1 MNSDVDLKTR
11 KTIVHA
17 VDKGT
22 IMSDLGGVEE
32 PIYQLFPLSAPYC
45 DVYLTPKLDYD
56 LEKAKELN
64 CDSDE
69 SDEISGAL
77 LWIIILGVTIGILG
91 LAAGTLFFKWSK
103 AEKALCKFNEMII
116 PAPDLRCFLNCVV
129 DC

>member
-91 LAAGTLFFKWSK
+91 LAAGTLFFKWRK
-103 AEKALCKFNEMII
+103 AGR
-116 PAPDLRCFLNCVV
+116 PAHCS
-129 DC
+129 